1 MGSGEVASPSGIL
14 DSSWSW
20 ALATGS
26 NSRAVTDTRAAD
38 LESKGMA
45 VKVDGKPIE
54 PHEGVEREAIVARPI
69 GLDGERRRGRLFRV
83 GGPRMEMLMGKSG

>member
-1 MGSGEVASPSGIL
+1 MGSGEVAPPSGIF

-26 NSRAVTDTRAAD
+26 SSRAATDTRAAD
-38 LESKGMA
+38 LESKGIA
-45 VKVDGKPIE
+45 VEVDRRPIE

-69 GLDGERRRGRLFRV
+69 GLEEKRRRVRLLCV
-83 GGPRMEMLMGKSG
+83 GGPKMEMLMGKSG